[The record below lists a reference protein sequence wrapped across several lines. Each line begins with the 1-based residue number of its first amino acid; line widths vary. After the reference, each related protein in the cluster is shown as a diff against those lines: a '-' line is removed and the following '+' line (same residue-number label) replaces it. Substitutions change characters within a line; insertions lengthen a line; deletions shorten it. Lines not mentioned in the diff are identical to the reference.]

1 LFEDF
6 GFPELRVILDKQIK
20 KYQWSL
26 EVQKNFHS
34 NIYLLSFT
42 LNKAISPVKDAR
54 VVDVAARRIA
64 RGRGVK
70 GFANARSCR
79 TAHEKAY
86 QVIPILRESNR
97 RIALLSHFKPLSAPF
112 CSLIS

>member
-1 LFEDF
+1 VLFEDF

-20 KYQWSL
+20 KYHWSL
-26 EVQKNFHS
+26 EVDIHFHS
-34 NIYLLSFT
+34 FLFSFFLSFT

-86 QVIPILRESNR
+86 QVIPILRKSNR
-97 RIALLSHFKPLSAPF
+97 RIGSFA
-112 CSLIS
+112 I